1 MILADENIS
10 SNIIFSLRQRN
21 FNVFSIKESARGNT
35 DVSIADYSINPPR
48 IILTED
54 KDFGYLAFE
63 KKILMTGCILLRYLP
78 FEENKI
84 TNLVLLFLENQSVET
99 LTGKFITITPD
110 KIRITNI

>member
-10 SNIIFSLRQRN
+10 SNIILSLRKRN

-35 DVSIADYSINPPR
+35 DVSIADYSINAPR

-78 FEENKI
+78 FEEIKMI
-84 TNLVLLFLENQSVET
+84 NLLLLFLENHSLET
-99 LTGKFITITPD
+99 LAGKFITITPN

>member
-10 SNIIFSLRQRN
+10 SMLIFSLRKRN
-21 FNVFSIKESARGNT
+21 FDVFSIRESARGNT
-35 DVSIADYSINPPR
+35 DISIADLSINPPR

-78 FEENKI
+78 HDEIKN
-84 TNLVLLFLENQSVET
+84 TNLLLLFLENKSVET
-99 LTGKFITITPD
+99 LTGKFITITSD

>member
-1 MILADENIS
+1 MILADENIRS
-10 SNIIFSLRQRN
+10 HIIFSLRKAN
-21 FNVFSIKESARGNT
+21 LDVFSIKESIRGNT
-35 DVSIADYSINPPR
+35 DVSIADYSIDPPG

-78 FEENKI
+78 LEEIKI
-84 TNLVLLFLENQSVET
+84 TNLLLSFLENQSVES

-110 KIRITNI
+110 KIRITTI

>member
-10 SNIIFSLRQRN
+10 ANMIFSLRNRN

-35 DVSIADYSINPPR
+35 DVSIADYSINPAR

-78 FEENKI
+78 SEEIMI
-84 TNLVLLFLENQSVET
+84 TNLLLLFLENQSVES